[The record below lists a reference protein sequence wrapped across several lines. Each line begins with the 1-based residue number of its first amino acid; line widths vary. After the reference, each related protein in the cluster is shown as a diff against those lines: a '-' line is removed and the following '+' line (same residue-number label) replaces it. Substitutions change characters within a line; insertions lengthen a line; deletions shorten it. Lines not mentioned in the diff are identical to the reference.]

1 MAHYNKLTMKII
13 FGKLSTPR
21 ELAWSLAVL
30 IIIVVGGVVSI
41 YYPIFAFA
49 IVALGILIA
58 MFNGRA
64 RFSDLWREIQDFRE
78 KWHRIE

>member
-1 MAHYNKLTMKII
+1 MKII

-41 YYPIFAFA
+41 YYPIFAV
-49 IVALGILIA
+49 VALGILIA
-58 MFNGRA
+58 VFGGRA
-64 RFSDLWREIQDFRE
+64 RFSDLWREIQDLRE

>member
-1 MAHYNKLTMKII
+1 MKII

-30 IIIVVGGVVSI
+30 IIIVVGGVVAI
-41 YYPIFAFA
+41 YYPIFA
-49 IVALGILIA
+49 IVPLGILIA
-58 MFNGRA
+58 LFGGRA
-64 RFSDLWREIQDFRE
+64 RFSDIWQELRDLRE

>member
-30 IIIVVGGVVSI
+30 IIIVVGGVVAI
-41 YYPIFAFA
+41 YYPIFA
-49 IVALGILIA
+49 IVPLGILIA
-58 MFNGRA
+58 LCGRA
-64 RFSDLWREIQDFRE
+64 IFSQDLRREIQEFRE
-78 KWHRIE
+78 RWLRRIE

>member
-1 MAHYNKLTMKII
+1 MKII

-41 YYPIFAFA
+41 YYPIFAVA
-49 IVALGILIA
+49 ALGILIA
-58 MFNGRA
+58 VFGGRA
-64 RFSDLWREIQDFRE
+64 RFSDIWQELRDLRE